1 MAYRAWWVSG
11 ACLAGAL
18 LGPSSAEAQDSVT
31 MVPGEQYGAGA
42 LHRFVFGTGYRDLWT
57 TPIRVPV
64 LDLGRHEGGLTPIKK
79 GGGQQTVS
87 LRFRAADGRE
97 YSFRSVDKDPSS
109 VLPEDLQGSVAE
121 KIIRDQTSSAHPV
134 GALVVAELLEAVGV
148 LHAKPLLAV
157 MPDDPRLGE
166 FRAEFAGML
175 GLLELRPN
183 EEENP
188 EASFAGAID
197 VVGSEKFL
205 EEIGKNP
212 FVRPDARAFLRARLM
227 DLFLGD
233 WDRHRDQW
241 RWALTDS
248 GGPRRWVPIPRDR
261 DQAFAKFDGFLLLF
275 GRQSFPQF
283 VNFGPGYANI
293 TGQTWNGRDLDRW
306 ILPNLTWDVWQ
317 EEAAD
322 LQRLLTDAALERA
335 VNVLPPPYLSLRRDR
350 MLRVLRQRRDDL
362 VTEARTYYRMLA
374 REVDLQASDRKDSA
388 VVTRMG
394 DGGTRVQLWADAAP
408 VPYFDRTLLNE
419 ETRDLRI
426 WLRGDD
432 DLGVVR
438 GSGGGPTVRF
448 LGGGGDDRFRNE
460 ASDGRVRVYDDQGT
474 NTAVGASINDKPY
487 VTEADSVPG
496 VLPPRDWGSDLD
508 VYPLVGFA
516 PDIGLLLSV
525 KPTKTWYGFRN
536 RPQAS
541 RLALTLSW
549 ATSRSTINGELEGDW
564 WRENSGVRFG
574 FRARGSGIE
583 VLRWYGEGNN
593 SVRGPTDEFN
603 RVSMHILS
611 LAPHLGVDF
620 GARNTFEV
628 GPMIKYSVTEL
639 DGDNADRF
647 IAIDRPF
654 GAEHIGQAGA
664 FATVL
669 LDGRDRAVAATEGVM
684 FRAAGSVFP
693 VIIAADGGTFGS
705 VEGETAGY
713 WSPLGPNAP
722 TLALRLGGRRV
733 WGDYP
738 FFEAATL
745 GGFTSRGFRPGR
757 FAGDAAVWANGEVRL
772 KVTDATLVVPGE
784 LGVFGFGDVG
794 RVWLDGEDSDRWHPS
809 AGGGVWFGILKRRMT
824 VSMSLGRSREGTRF
838 YAGSGFGF

>member
-1 MAYRAWWVSG
+1 MTCRGLKVAGV
-11 ACLAGAL
+11 CLVMVL
-18 LGPSSAEAQDSVT
+18 LGPPPVLGQDSVT
-31 MVPGEQYGAGA
+31 VVPGEQYAAGG

-64 LDLGRHEGGLTPIKK
+64 LDLRTQNGGLAVVER
-79 GGGQQTVS
+79 GGGQQTAS

-97 YSFRSVDKDPSS
+97 YSFRSVNKDPSS
-109 VLPEDLQGSVAE
+109 VLPEELKGSVAE
-121 KIIRDQTSSAHPV
+121 DIIRDQTSSGHPV
-134 GALVVAELLEAVGV
+134 GAMVVAELLEAVGV
-148 LHAKPLLAV
+148 LHARPLLAV
-157 MPDDPRLGE
+157 MPDDPRLGA

-175 GLLELRPN
+175 GMLELRPN
-183 EEENP
+183 EQENR
-188 EASFAGAID
+188 EASFAGAIK
-197 VVGSEKFL
+197 VVSSAEFL
-205 EEIGKNP
+205 DEIEDNP

-241 RWALTDS
+241 RWALTDQD
-248 GGPRRWVPIPRDR
+248 GPRRWVPIPRDR
-261 DQAFAKFDGFLLLF
+261 DQAFARFDGFLLLL

-283 VNFGPGYANI
+283 VNFGPEYADI
-293 TGQTWNGRDLDRW
+293 TGQTWNGRDLDRL
-306 ILPNLTWDVWQ
+306 ILPALAWDVWH
-317 EEAAD
+317 EEATD
-322 LQRLLTDAALERA
+322 LQQRLTDPALERA
-335 VNVLPPPYLSLRRDR
+335 VSILPPPFLSRERDR
-350 MLRVLRQRRDDL
+350 MLRALRERRDDL
-362 VTEARTYYRMLA
+362 VAEARTYYRLLA
-374 REVDLQASDRKDSA
+374 SEVDLQASDRKDSA
-388 VVTRMG
+388 VVARMG

-408 VPYFDRTLLNE
+408 VPYFDRTFLNE
-419 ETRDLRI
+419 ETKELRI
-426 WLRGDD
+426 WLHGDED
-432 DLGVVR
+432 FGVVR

-448 LGGGGDDRFRNE
+448 LGGGSDDRFLNE
-460 ASDGRVRVYDDQGT
+460 ARGGRARFYDDLGT
-474 NTAVGASINDKPY
+474 NRAEGGSINDRSY

-525 KPTKTWYGFRN
+525 KPTKVWYGFRKQ
-536 RPQAS
+536 PYAS

-549 ATSRSTINGELEGDW
+549 ATSRSTINGQLEGDW
-564 WRENSGVRFG
+564 WRENSRVRFG

-583 VLRWYGEGNN
+583 VLRWYGEGNE

-611 LAPHLGVDF
+611 FAPHLGVDF
-620 GARNTFEV
+620 GARSTFEV

-647 IAIDRPF
+647 IAIDKPL
-654 GAEHIGQAGA
+654 GAENIGQAGA

-684 FRAAGSVFP
+684 FRATGSVFP
-693 VIIAADGGTFGS
+693 VIFNADGDTFGS

-745 GGFTSRGFRPGR
+745 GGLTSRGFRPGR
-757 FAGDAAVWANGEVRL
+757 FAGDGAVWANGEVRL
-772 KVTDATLVVPGE
+772 KMTDATLVVPGE

-794 RVWLDGEDSDRWHPS
+794 RVWLDGEDSDTWHPS